1 MALSVDYDALAAG
14 YDRRYRENDYSGV
27 ERALVAFVGPEIS
40 GRVLEVGCGTG
51 HWLRALNRIA
61 IRAIGLDASGNML
74 AGARLAAHEAA
85 LVQGKAE
92 QLPWTDRRFDRV
104 FCINAFHHFEDK
116 PGFLADARRV
126 IVPGGRIMIVGLD
139 PHIGTDH
146 WYVYEYF
153 EPVLAIDMR
162 RYAASEQIRGWMHA
176 LQFSDVRT
184 FEVQH
189 LPARIPAREALEQ
202 GRLDKGVTS
211 QLALLSTEEYER
223 GIARVRSALESAE
236 AAGESLYLTADLR
249 LYATCGSVPFQ

>member
-51 HWLRALNRIA
+51 HWLRALSGTATRV
-61 IRAIGLDASGNML
+61 IGLDASGNML
-74 AGARLAAHEAA
+74 AVARAGAREAA
-85 LVQGKAE
+85 LAQGRAE
-92 QLPWTDRRFDRV
+92 QLPWIDGTFDRL
-104 FCINAFHHFEDK
+104 FCVNAFHHFEDK
-116 PGFLADARRV
+116 PGFLRAARRV
-126 IVPGGRIMIVGLD
+126 LAPGGRMMTIGLD
-139 PHIGTDH
+139 PHIGTDQ
-146 WYVYEYF
+146 WYVYDYF
-153 EPVLAIDMR
+153 EPVRAIDER
-162 RYAASEQIRGWMHA
+162 RYAASEQIRGWMQA

-189 LPARIPAREALEQ
+189 LPARIPARAALEH
-202 GRLDKGVTS
+202 GRLDKNVTS
-211 QLALLSTEEYER
+211 QLALLSDEEYER
-223 GIARVRSALESAE
+223 GIAGLRRALESAE